1 MTLFE
6 HKRKQDSISK
16 APLAARMRPRRLDE
30 FVGQEHLIG
39 SDKVLRKSI
48 DADQIPS
55 MIMWGPPGSG
65 KTTLAN
71 IIANM
76 TGCHFSAVSAVTSG
90 VADLRKVIQEAQ
102 DRQGTVSYTHLTLPT
117 SDLV

>member
-48 DADQIPS
+48 DADQIP
-55 MIMWGPPGSG
+55 
-65 KTTLAN
+65 
-71 IIANM
+71 
-76 TGCHFSAVSAVTSG
+76 
-90 VADLRKVIQEAQ
+90 
-102 DRQGTVSYTHLTLPT
+102 VSYTHLTLPT